1 VSQRLQIGSSALAL
15 ALCACSSNDSVGE
28 PASSGGVGGARL
40 SGGSSNGPSGGQLA
54 MGGASAAAGQANT
67 GGTANA
73 ANGGSAGHGAAANG
87 ASDSGAVGGAAG
99 GGAGAGGAAGG
110 GAGGAGNNE
119 GGTSGTV
126 STTGGAA
133 VGGAASGGAGGVTTG
148 GAGGARCSASKVCT
162 LDWPLDGVV
171 GKDWVVA
178 NYVDH
183 DASSNVRDYNGGTR
197 TYDGHL
203 GTDIAIPSFRF
214 MDRGIPVH
222 AIAPGVVEAT
232 QDGMFDRNTAFD
244 QNCALVPNSV
254 YVRQLDGRLGEY
266 LHFRKN
272 SIAVTVGQH
281 IEPGDLLGQVGSS
294 GCSES
299 PHVHFELYDAKG
311 ALLDPF
317 EEEIWNAPHPY
328 DVPLTLMDIVVKAG
342 AVTLSEVWDPA
353 ANASA
358 VSLGTVLGFA
368 VITGGSAEGDVVE
381 VKLFD
386 GADNLR
392 TTLSYMYDGSEDL
405 YARYW
410 NTSLN
415 GQAGTWTARASIND
429 EEVGSVSIASD

>member
-1 VSQRLQIGSSALAL
+1 L
-15 ALCACSSNDSVGE
+15 ALCACSSNDTVGD
-28 PASSGGVGGARL
+28 PASSGGVGGAQL
-40 SGGSSNGPSGGQLA
+40 SGGSSNGHSGGQLA
-54 MGGASAAAGQANT
+54 TGGAAAAGQANR

-73 ANGGSAGHGAAANG
+73 ASGGSAGHGAAASG
-87 ASDSGAVGGAAG
+87 ASDSGAVGGASHGGAG
-99 GGAGAGGAAGG
+99 GGGTNEGGASGSVSTSGGAAGG
-110 GAGGAGNNE
+110 GAPSGN
-119 GGTSGTV
+119 
-126 STTGGAA
+126 
-133 VGGAASGGAGGVTTG
+133 AGGVTTG
-148 GAGGARCSASKVCT
+148 GAGGARCSASKICT

-183 DASSNVRDYNGGTR
+183 DGSSNVRDYNGGTR

-214 MDRGIPVH
+214 MDRGTPVH
-222 AIAPGVVEAT
+222 AIAPGVVEAM

-244 QNCALVPNSV
+244 QNCTLVPNYV

-272 SIAVTVGQH
+272 SIVVAVGQH

-299 PHVHFELYDAKG
+299 PHVHFELYDTKG

-342 AVTLSEVWDPA
+342 AVTLAEVWDPA
-353 ANASA
+353 VNASA

-368 VITGGSAEGDVVE
+368 VITGGSAEGDVVG

-386 GADNLR
+386 AANNLR

-410 NTSLN
+410 NTPLN
-415 GQAGTWTARASIND
+415 GQAGTWTARISIND
-429 EEVGSVSIASD
+429 EEVGSVPIASN